1 MSWKKKQASQQ
12 EESNDKW
19 TTWYKYLIYNLTMIN
34 DWAVVISIIFIGTP
48 KKWHRNM
55 KATIFRSA
63 EDSTLTITIY
73 VALKSND
80 HLNELE

>member
-1 MSWKKKQASQQ
+1 
-12 EESNDKW
+12 
-19 TTWYKYLIYNLTMIN
+19 
-34 DWAVVISIIFIGTP
+34 
-48 KKWHRNM
+48 M